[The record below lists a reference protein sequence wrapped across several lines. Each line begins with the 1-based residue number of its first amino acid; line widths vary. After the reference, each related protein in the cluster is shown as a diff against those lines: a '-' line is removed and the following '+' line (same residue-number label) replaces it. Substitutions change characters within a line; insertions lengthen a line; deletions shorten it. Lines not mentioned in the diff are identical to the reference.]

1 MIVYYHPHPHPCLP
15 APVPT
20 EGGAGRLSPAYAEA
34 GSRRQ
39 AAKER
44 WNNLIIRGGFSI
56 VFEKLGF
63 RG

>member
-15 APVPT
+15 
-20 EGGAGRLSPAYAEA
+20 AGRLSPAYAEA